1 MLEVLILSFIQGVT
15 EFLPISSTGHL
26 VLISKFYNFSFSNL
40 LLDISLHIG
49 SFLAVTFYFFQDII
63 KIIKDKEKLIIL
75 IVAVLPVLIVGF
87 IISETGFIENLRN
100 IKVIGWTTIIFG
112 LLLFLSD
119 KSKTSKN
126 YNNHFSMK
134 AAIVIGLIHSLAVIP
149 GVSRSGIAITA
160 GRFLSFSRL
169 DSAKISFILSIPT
182 LFVLSFYGIYNLSK
196 ETADI
201 IKNLN
206 LIGILLSFTFSYLT
220 IKFFLKFIRKFTLSF
235 FVIYRVIIGLL
246 ILFYGYL

>member
-75 IVAVLPVLIVGF
+75 IVAVLPVLIIGF

-119 KSKTSKN
+119 KSKTNKN

-134 AAIVIGLIHSLAVIP
+134 AAIVIGLIHPLAVIP
-149 GVSRSGIAITA
+149 GVSMSGIAITA

-169 DSAKISFILSIPT
+169 DSTKISFYLAIPALIGASSLGIKDLFNQSVDFNILVLVGI
-182 LFVLSFYGIYNLSK
+182 FLSFV
-196 ETADI
+196 
-201 IKNLN
+201 
-206 LIGILLSFTFSYLT
+206 FSLLT
-220 IKFFLKFIRKFTLSF
+220 IKVFLKFIKNFSLNV
-235 FVIYRVIIGLL
+235 FVVYRLL
-246 ILFYGYL
+246 LAIVLFYIIYF

>member
-1 MLEVLILSFIQGVT
+1 MIEILILSLVQGIT
-15 EFLPISSTGHL
+15 EFLPVSSSSHLIIISEH
-26 VLISKFYNFSFSNL
+26 INFKQQSLSI
-40 LLDISLHIG
+40 DVSLHIG
-49 SFLAVTFYFFQDII
+49 SLLAVITYFNKDIFNLLEKKDLLF
-63 KIIKDKEKLIIL
+63 KILISSVPVIIVGIIL
-75 IVAVLPVLIVGF
+75 VK
-87 IISETGFIENLRN
+87 TNYIENLRN

-134 AAIVIGLIHSLAVIP
+134 TAIVIGLIHSLAVIP

-201 IKNLN
+201 IKDIN